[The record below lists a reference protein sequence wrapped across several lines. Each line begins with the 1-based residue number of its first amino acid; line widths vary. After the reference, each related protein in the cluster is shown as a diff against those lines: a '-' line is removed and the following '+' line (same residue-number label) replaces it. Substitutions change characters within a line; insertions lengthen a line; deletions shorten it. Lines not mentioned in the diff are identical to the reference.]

1 MLPVPGDVRMAVL
14 ETARA
19 DGSSGEA
26 LADYL
31 RAALA
36 ATESS
41 WQLTVA
47 RVKRHSRQVDKV
59 DN

>member
-1 MLPVPGDVRMAVL
+1 MAVL